1 MSTLRERRLLH
12 DQRSLQRLVQ
22 EMRGRMEIEKVDGD
36 PASLYILAFRCR
48 SIASMRNGQ
57 PDYARQQRV
66 RIQFPAQY
74 PAEPPQA
81 VMLSPIFHPH
91 VWPNR
96 TICLGKWSPAEK
108 LDSLV
113 LRIASILVFDPTQF
127 NWKSVAN
134 HEAAVWAQHN
144 PKLFPLDDLFVPA
157 PELPVPNSLAWRE
170 GKATHA

>member
-12 DQRSLQRLVQ
+12 DQMSLQRLVRETQ
-22 EMRGRMEIEKVDGD
+22 GRIEIEKVEGD
-36 PASLYILAFRCR
+36 PAGLYILAFHCR
-48 SIASMRNGQ
+48 SIATVLRGE
-57 PDYARQQRV
+57 PTYTRLPRV

-81 VMLSPIFHPH
+81 IMLSPIFHPH

-96 TICLGKWSPAEK
+96 TLCLGKWSPAEK

-113 LRIASILVFDPTQF
+113 LRIASILVFDPAQF

-134 HEAAVWAQHN
+134 HEAAVWAQHHL
-144 PKLFPLDDLFVPA
+144 KLFPLDDLFVPV
-157 PELPVPNSLAWRE
+157 PEVRVENPVTWRE
-170 GKATHA
+170 EKATHV